1 MRELKR
7 VGAFGN
13 YAMWENYLFYFI
25 LYFIFIFYFSFYFN
39 LIYFLLFVFG
49 GGDREVGG
57 GREEAGLVPD

>member
-1 MRELKR
+1 MHLAITLCGKTIC
-7 VGAFGN
+7 FI
-13 YAMWENYLFYFI
+13 LYFI
-25 LYFIFIFYFSFYFN
+25 LYFISYFILI